1 MKKYMLVLAMLGIM
15 PVVGAQGYEYT
26 NNTTQYTVTRPSR
39 SGAYK
44 KTSTVRKTGGY
55 HNTINNNFYYGGQP
69 MQMPM
74 QRPAPVNNY
83 DEDYVA
89 YQKPVEQKRVVR
101 ETKPA
106 RSSQE
111 RKYFLA
117 HPFFQPLKGRFGSV
131 TDVSY
136 AKNTFK
142 FDILNASFLDI
153 DVHSGTYGNA
163 TPNVPLLYSLSGK
176 ADISQFIVKEDL
188 SFGLSDT
195 LALMVMAQYDQ
206 TKVWFGDWKTN
217 NPSPDNLAA
226 AHISDSGLNVFG
238 IGLQN
243 RFVDN
248 EEWIAMISGFFQ
260 HQKDTAN
267 TFIFDTKV
275 GYKVD
280 RTTLYGLARL
290 GYSRLTNGDIYGAM
304 VNNRS
309 GDWMMLSYKQDVK
322 DVVYLEGGVGAFSV
336 LNKYTYLGGELI
348 YGHYDWHNQ
357 LNLKGTIG
365 FQPRESFALSLYG
378 SMSLYDSAKDKIKQY
393 MQYDVDPAIP
403 GAGYTDA
410 NTGNIIISSS
420 DCNLLYTKGDYKIK
434 SYNEW
439 KIGVQ
444 AILYF

>member
-1 MKKYMLVLAMLGIM
+1 MKKYMLVLAMLSIM

-26 NNTTQYTVTRPSR
+26 SDTTQYTVTRPSR
-39 SGAYK
+39 SGAYR

-69 MQMPM
+69 IQMPM
-74 QRPAPVNNY
+74 QRPAQVNNY
-83 DEDYVA
+83 DEDYGV
-89 YQKPVEQKRVVR
+89 YEKPVEQKRVVR

-142 FDILNASFLDI
+142 FDILNASFI
-153 DVHSGTYGNA
+153 DGDTASSTYGHA
-163 TPNVPLLYSLSGK
+163 TPNVPLVYSLSGK
-176 ADISQFIVKEDL
+176 ADISQLLVKEDF

-195 LALMVMAQYDQ
+195 MALMVMAQYDK
-206 TKVWFGDWKTN
+206 TKVEFGNWQTN
-217 NPSPDNLAA
+217 NPSPDNLSA

-248 EEWIAMISGFFQ
+248 DEWIAMISGFFQ

-267 TFIFDTKV
+267 TFIFDAKV

-290 GYSRLTNGDIYGAM
+290 GYSRLTNGDVYGAL
-304 VNNRS
+304 VTDKS
-309 GDWMMLSYKQDVK
+309 GDLMMLAYNQDVK

-336 LNKYTYLGGELI
+336 LDKYTYLSGELI

-357 LNLKGTIG
+357 LNLKGLIG
-365 FQPRESFALSLYG
+365 FQPRESFALNLYG
-378 SMSLYDSAKDKIKQY
+378 SVSLYDSSKDKIKQY
-393 MQYDVDPAIP
+393 LQYDVNPNIPA
-403 GAGYTDA
+403 GGYVEEG
-410 NTGNIIISSS
+410 TGNVIINDTSK
-420 DCNLLYTKGDYKIK
+420 LLYTIGDYKIK

>member
-15 PVVGAQGYEYT
+15 PVVGANGYEYT
-26 NNTTQYTVTRPSR
+26 NDTTQYTVTRPSR
-39 SGAYK
+39 SGSYK
-44 KTSTVRKTGGY
+44 KTSTVRKTGSY

-74 QRPAPVNNY
+74 QQPAPVNY

-89 YQKPVEQKRVVR
+89 YERPVEQKRVVR

-131 TDVSY
+131 TDLSY

-153 DVHSGTYGNA
+153 DTSSSTYGHA
-163 TPNVPLLYSLSGK
+163 TPNVPLVYSLSGK
-176 ADISQFIVKEDL
+176 SEISQFLVKEDL

-195 LALMVMAQYDQ
+195 LALMVMAQYDK
-206 TKVWFGDWKTN
+206 TKVKFGDWKTN
-217 NPSPDNLAA
+217 NPSPDDLSAA
-226 AHISDSGLNVFG
+226 SSSSSGLNIFG

-243 RFVDN
+243 RFIDN
-248 EEWIAMISGFFQ
+248 DEWIAMFSGFFQ

-267 TFIFDTKV
+267 TFIFEAKA

-280 RTTLYGLARL
+280 RTTVYGLARL
-290 GYSRLTNGDIYGAM
+290 GYSNLTNGDIYGAL
-304 VNNRS
+304 VTDKS
-309 GDWMMLSYKQDVK
+309 GDWMMLSYKQDVE

-336 LNKYTYLGGELI
+336 LNKYTYLGGELV

-365 FQPRESFALSLYG
+365 IQPRDSFALSLYG
-378 SMSLYDSAKDKIKQY
+378 SVSLYDSAKGKTKNY
-393 MQYDVDPAIP
+393 MQYDVNPDIP
-403 GAGYTDA
+403 TGGYVEDG
-410 NTGNIIISSS
+410 TGNIIISDSS
-420 DCNLLYTKGDYKIK
+420 KLLYTTGDYKIN

>member
-1 MKKYMLVLAMLGIM
+1 MKKYMLVLVMLGIM
-15 PVVGAQGYEYT
+15 PVVGVHGYEYT

-39 SGAYK
+39 TGAYK
-44 KTSTVRKTGGY
+44 KTSTVRRTGGY

-74 QRPAPVNNY
+74 QKPAVAPVNNY
-83 DEDYVA
+83 DEGYVA

-131 TDVSY
+131 TDISY

-153 DVHSGTYGNA
+153 DTGSSTYGNK
-163 TPNVPLLYSLSGK
+163 TPKTPLTYSLSGK
-176 ADISQFIVKEDL
+176 ADISQFLVKEDL

-195 LALMVMAQYDQ
+195 LALMVMAQYDKS
-206 TKVWFGDWKTN
+206 KVWFGDWKTN
-217 NPSPDNLAA
+217 NPTPDNLAA
-226 AHISDSGLNVFG
+226 ASISDSGLNIFG

-248 EEWIAMISGFFQ
+248 DEWIAMMSGFFQ

-267 TFIFDTKV
+267 TFIFDAKV

-290 GYSRLTNGDIYGAM
+290 GYSNLTNGDIYGAL
-304 VNNRS
+304 VSNKS

-365 FQPRESFALSLYG
+365 IQPRDSFALSLYG
-378 SMSLYDSAKDKIKQY
+378 SLSLYDSSKGKTKQY
-393 MQYDVDPAIP
+393 MQYDIDPAIP
-403 GAGYTDA
+403 SGGYP
-410 NTGNIIISSS
+410 TGPIVATSK
-420 DCNLLYTKGDYKIK
+420 LLYTTGDYKIK

-444 AILYF
+444 AVLYF